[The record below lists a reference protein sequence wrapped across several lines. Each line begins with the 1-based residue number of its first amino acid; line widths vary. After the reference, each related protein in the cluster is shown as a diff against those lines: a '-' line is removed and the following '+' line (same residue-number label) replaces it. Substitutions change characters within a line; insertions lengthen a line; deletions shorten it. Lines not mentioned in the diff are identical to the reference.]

1 LIVAT
6 TILSDSRNEDEW
18 RWEGFGRGVEERK
31 CGRAKREEELWSG
44 LNGATR
50 REYGV

>member
-1 LIVAT
+1 MMMNVDRREL
-6 TILSDSRNEDEW
+6 EK
-18 RWEGFGRGVEERK
+18 RGVGRK
-31 CGRAKREEELWSG
+31 LRVWENKKGEELWSG